1 MEKLVDLHIH
11 TTASDGTLSPRA
23 CVAMARELGLA
34 AMAVT
39 DHDTAAGL
47 PEALAAGAELGMPV
61 VPGVELAADW
71 RGRSV
76 HILGLFIDPASP
88 GLRPA
93 LDWAVEQRERRN
105 EKILA
110 AMAGDGLPIRREE
123 LGQERPGAVLGR
135 PHIAAWLMEHGYAAS
150 VADAFDRYLGR
161 GKKYYFPR
169 QRMPLTEAVGCI
181 RAAGGVAVMAH
192 PLQYGYGPAAL
203 EEYLLAGRAAGCG
216 ALEAYYSEHSAEQ
229 TRQLLATA
237 ERLGLAVSGGSDFH
251 GARKPHIAMGSGI
264 GGSLAV
270 PASVLEGLRRKL

>member
-47 PEALAAGAELGMPV
+47 PEALAAGEELGMPV

-105 EKILA
+105 QKILA
-110 AMAGDGLPIRREE
+110 AMAGDGLVE
-123 LGQERPGAVLGR
+123 
-135 PHIAAWLMEHGYAAS
+135 
-150 VADAFDRYLGR
+150 
-161 GKKYYFPR
+161 
-169 QRMPLTEAVGCI
+169 
-181 RAAGGVAVMAH
+181 
-192 PLQYGYGPAAL
+192 AAL
-203 EEYLLAGRAAGCG
+203 AKILPQFRPPVSLRLFGRKDLIRLDCTTAGAA
-216 ALEAYYSEHSAEQ
+216 
-229 TRQLLATA
+229 
-237 ERLGLAVSGGSDFH
+237 
-251 GARKPHIAMGSGI
+251 
-264 GGSLAV
+264 
-270 PASVLEGLRRKL
+270 